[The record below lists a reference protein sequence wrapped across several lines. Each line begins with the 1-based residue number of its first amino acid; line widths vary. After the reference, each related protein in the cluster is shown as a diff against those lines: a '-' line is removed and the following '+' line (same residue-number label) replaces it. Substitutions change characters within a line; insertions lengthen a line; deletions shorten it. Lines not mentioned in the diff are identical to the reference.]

1 MEHSTL
7 VDSAAEAKDCC
18 NRAAS
23 RAAADNSYL
32 FKWEADGHND
42 DGIDAWKAYAQRVKQ
57 QQRAATVFWVSQATG
72 KYFSDAGLVRQ
83 GAARTGE
90 PRDPGARCGSRRI
103 RSPDGLARTVREL
116 AQRSGDAV
124 SEVVVQTMAGID
136 ASSRKIAEIIG
147 VIDGI
152 AFQTNILALNAAV
165 EAARAGE
172 QGRGF
177 AVVAGE
183 VRSLAQRSAQAA
195 KEIKTL
201 ISDSVE
207 KVDVGSKQVDDAG
220 RTMSDIVRQVQ
231 RVSDLIATIS
241 AATHEQTAGISQVSG
256 AVTQLDQVTQ
266 QNAALVEES
275 AAAAESLQQEAA
287 RLVDAVAV
295 FKLGNAQR
303 G

>member
-32 FKWEADGHND
+32 LKWEADGLND
-42 DGIDAWKAYAQRVKQ
+42 DGIDAWKAYAQRE
-57 QQRAATVFWVSQATG
+57 QRAAMVFWVSQATG

-183 VRSLAQRSAQAA
+183 VRSLAQRSA
-195 KEIKTL
+195 
-201 ISDSVE
+201 D
-207 KVDVGSKQVDDAG
+207 
-220 RTMSDIVRQVQ
+220 
-231 RVSDLIATIS
+231 
-241 AATHEQTAGISQVSG
+241 
-256 AVTQLDQVTQ
+256 
-266 QNAALVEES
+266 
-275 AAAAESLQQEAA
+275 AA
-287 RLVDAVAV
+287 RSRTPRWWKSRRPRRRACASRRKACRRWSARSGCRRLRRTTERASPRSPPCSPS
-295 FKLGNAQR
+295 GRRSRCRRRRCRRRHRRR
-303 G
+303 GGCCRP

>member
-32 FKWEADGHND
+32 LKWEADGLND

-103 RSPDGLARTVREL
+103 RQSSDSIARW
-116 AQRSGDAV
+116 
-124 SEVVVQTMAGID
+124 AG
-136 ASSRKIAEIIG
+136 AHG
-147 VIDGI
+147 
-152 AFQTNILALNAAV
+152 
-165 EAARAGE
+165 ARAG
-172 QGRGF
+172 
-177 AVVAGE
+177 A
-183 VRSLAQRSAQAA
+183 AQRRCGERGGTRRRAGPRLRGGGRRGAQPRAA
-195 KEIKTL
+195 
-201 ISDSVE
+201 
-207 KVDVGSKQVDDAG
+207 
-220 RTMSDIVRQVQ
+220 Q
-231 RVSDLIATIS
+231 RRC
-241 AATHEQTAGISQVSG
+241 G
-256 AVTQLDQVTQ
+256 AE

-275 AAAAESLQQEAA
+275 SAAAESLREQAQSLSAVVGA
-287 RLVDAVAV
+287 FRLSTA
-295 FKLGNAQR
+295 
-303 G
+303 